1 MLLIWYLKTFES
13 YNLHDPLLPHLLNPH
28 LRHEVSIKTPK
39 YTGAGI
45 PAVRKTTAVKKT
57 YAHLFVYE

>member
-1 MLLIWYLKTFES
+1 MDIMPSIIVSPRYMCLNAFES
-13 YNLHDPLLPHLLNPH
+13 YNLQDPLFPHLLNPH

-45 PAVRKTTAVKKT
+45 PARTLIAKV
-57 YAHLFVYE
+57 